1 MGGAQISEKDE
12 AVLAYLTDIT
22 WEDLAE
28 EAPKP
33 PKAEEKKD
41 GDEDEEDED
50 DEPHGFRLMFHFAP
64 NPFFPHETLVRASW
78 PGCCSLV
85 LVHLSVARA

>member
-1 MGGAQISEKDE
+1 MGGVQISEKDE

-28 EAPKP
+28 ESPKP
-33 PKAEEKKD
+33 PKAEKKED
-41 GDEDEEDED
+41 DEDKDDED

-64 NPFFPHETLVRASW
+64 NPFFPHEALVRAAW
-78 PGCCSLV
+78 PGCRWSV
-85 LVHLSVARA
+85 LVHVSVARA